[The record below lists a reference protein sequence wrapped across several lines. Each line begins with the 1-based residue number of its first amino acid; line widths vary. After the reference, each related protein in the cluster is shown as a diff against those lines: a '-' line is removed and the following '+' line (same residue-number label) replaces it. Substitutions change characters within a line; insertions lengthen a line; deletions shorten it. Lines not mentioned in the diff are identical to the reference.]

1 VYCKDF
7 LLRCYVCACQ
17 KIIKSSYNEKYKP
30 MIGKVAIVLG
40 IVLVASIFINY
51 NLLTS
56 NQILVG
62 QVENLTAQIESLQK
76 QNAQLQSERNSIP
89 ITETERYTPIFSGS
103 KSITAVAVRPI
114 LVGSGFFQ
122 DVRYEGTVMNITVDI
137 REGDG
142 LVLVNTAIPTGV
154 DFQTSAKTAV
164 AVAQEYTRADL
175 SKKDIIFSISSKN
188 NEDLQ
193 AVDGPSA
200 GMAMTVL
207 LVLEI
212 QDREIPDT
220 VLMTGTIR
228 QDGSMGQVGGIF
240 EKADAAAK
248 NGADTFIVPR
258 GLGTVYVQECQESR
272 EGPFV
277 YRSCKSE
284 PKPLSPI
291 MEEKYGMRVVEASNL
306 SEVLEYF

>member
-1 VYCKDF
+1 
-7 LLRCYVCACQ
+7 
-17 KIIKSSYNEKYKP
+17 
-30 MIGKVAIVLG
+30 MIGKIVVAFG
-40 IVLVASIFINY
+40 IVLAVSIFINY
-51 NLLTS
+51 NLMTD
-56 NQILVG
+56 NQILVR

-76 QNAQLQSERNSIP
+76 QNAQLQAKKDSIP
-89 ITETERYTPIFSGS
+89 TTETKMYHTPTFSGS
-103 KSITAVAVRPI
+103 KSITAVAVRPV

-137 REGDG
+137 REGQG

-164 AVAQEYTRADL
+164 MVAQEYTRADL

-200 GMAMTVL
+200 GMAMAVL

-248 NGADTFIVPR
+248 TGANTFIVPR

-291 MEEKYGMRVVEASNL
+291 MEELYGMKVVEASNL
-306 SEVLEYF
+306 IEVLEYF